1 MKYLRSHPEQFS
13 YLKTSIVVLTNS
25 FIRKMVKL
33 VFSIQSPQ
41 SHVYLAPDLIHAN
54 GIIREIRTLLIIVI
68 VFYPIQKCP

>member
-1 MKYLRSHPEQFS
+1 MKYLRSHPEQF
-13 YLKTSIVVLTNS
+13 YLKTSIVVFTNS

-54 GIIREIRTLLIIVI
+54 GICMGNKVLLIIVI